1 MNYKTKGFSL
11 VEVICCI
18 ALVGIIAVSILPL
31 INNSIKNIAN
41 LKNQNEMSFIAEMVI
56 EKLKTSNAEAISTL
70 DALDACGYIEYLDS
84 DIDTE
89 RFKCSISKVSS
100 TDKLIEFIVVVE
112 HNSLGEN
119 FNVEYKAS
127 VLRK

>member
-1 MNYKTKGFSL
+1 MIIKSKGFSL
-11 VEVICCI
+11 VEVICGI

-31 INNSIKNIAN
+31 INNSIKNISN

-56 EKLKTSNAEAISTL
+56 EKLKTSNAEAVSTL
-70 DALDACGYIEYLDS
+70 EALDTNGSIEYLDS
-84 DIDTE
+84 DIDSE
-89 RFKCSISKVSS
+89 RFKCSISKLSS

>member
-1 MNYKTKGFSL
+1 MIIKAKGFSL
-11 VEVICCI
+11 VEVICGI
-18 ALVGIIAVSILPL
+18 ALVGVIAVSILPL
-31 INNSIKNIAN
+31 INNSIKNISN

-70 DALDACGYIEYLDS
+70 DALYTNGIIEYLDS
-84 DIDTE
+84 DIDSD

-112 HNSLGEN
+112 HKSLGDN